1 MSAENSIGFQDYPA
15 PIGAVMYWAGKSRA
29 ATASA
34 PTAFAIAS
42 IVGTAMTTTGSPPLS
57 AGMVISGTGITIGT
71 YIVSGSVNSWV
82 ISYPASIAPPGITGT
97 FYPLPYIYRLPYK
110 IQKGGWI
117 IPEGQSLSKAEYNDL
132 WYLQQSLGAV
142 DAGDTFL
149 APDLTTPLPTPATLG
164 YNFLLP
170 TQLIAGNT
178 INTDFG
184 ILPPTIT
191 ASATLTQANLPI
203 VALDYA
209 PNSLQYQATFI
220 NPVAGQTSNLY
231 TSSSTTNR
239 TGGED
244 YKYVRDDTTFIN
256 TNIINQFANLN
267 KYTLTYENL
276 NPPTPIN
283 ATGQINPPLAPL
295 VVPPHVELMPLM
307 KASYSTILPPT
318 PFPPGY
324 TELPY

>member
-1 MSAENSIGFQDYPA
+1 MSAQNSIGFQDYPA
-15 PIGAVMYWAGKSRA
+15 PIGAVMYWAGKSIV
-29 ATASA
+29 ATK
-34 PTAFAIAS
+34 
-42 IVGTAMTTTGSPPLS
+42 
-57 AGMVISGTGITIGT
+57 
-71 YIVSGSVNSWV
+71 
-82 ISYPASIAPPGITGT
+82 PASPNLFGLPDQIT
-97 FYPLPYIYRLPYK
+97 
-110 IQKGGWI
+110 QGGWI
-117 IPEGQSLSKAEYNDL
+117 IPSGQSLSKTEYPDL

-142 DAGDTFL
+142 DVGDTFL

-244 YKYVRDDTTFIN
+244 YKYVRDDTAFIN

-307 KASYSTILPPT
+307 KASYSTTIPPFT
-318 PFPPGY
+318 FPAGY
-324 TELPY
+324 TAQPY

>member
-1 MSAENSIGFQDYPA
+1 MSAQNSIGFQDYPA
-15 PIGAVMYWAGKSRA
+15 PIGAVMYWAGKSIIA
-29 ATASA
+29 AA
-34 PTAFAIAS
+34 PALPTLY
-42 IVGTAMTTTGSPPLS
+42 GLPDQ
-57 AGMVISGTGITIGT
+57 IT
-71 YIVSGSVNSWV
+71 
-82 ISYPASIAPPGITGT
+82 
-97 FYPLPYIYRLPYK
+97 
-110 IQKGGWI
+110 QGGWI
-117 IPEGQSLSKAEYNDL
+117 IPSGQSLSKTEYPDL

-191 ASATLTQANLPI
+191 ASATLTQANLP
-203 VALDYA
+203 VVVLNYT
-209 PNSLQYQATFI
+209 PSSLQYQATFI
-220 NPVAGQTSNLY
+220 NPQNFGGTLY
-231 TSSSTTNR
+231 TDSSTTDR
-239 TGGED
+239 TGGDD
-244 YKYVRDDTTFIN
+244 YKYVRDDTSFTN

-295 VVPPHVELMPLM
+295 VVPPHVELVPLM
-307 KASYSTILPPT
+307 KASYSTTIPPFT
-318 PFPPGY
+318 FPAGY
-324 TELPY
+324 TALPY